1 MCFAFMILWISLCLA
16 LCPGAAILGAIDY
29 KKTFARTYGSD
40 DEVMEAYSQC
50 HARSAKR
57 VLKAL
62 LANGGVSQSVDRQL
76 VRSVLELCLLAGVF
90 IKMGQHMASL

>member
-62 LANGGVSQSVDRQL
+62 LANGGVSQSVDSW
-76 VRSVLELCLLAGVF
+76 SVPCWSCVCSQVYLS
-90 IKMGQHMASL
+90 KWASIWLPCE